1 MRQTGRRV
9 RALALL
15 GVLAAIAVS
24 CASAPQKKDDQP
36 WPESTRSDYEH
47 ADDPCKEKGGA
58 PRQCQADQD
67 CCEGYVC
74 SLDPERSR
82 VMRYCLEG

>member
-1 MRQTGRRV
+1 MSGRGQF
-9 RALALL
+9 RALA
-15 GVLAAIAVS
+15 AASVFAFVAVS

-47 ADDPCKEKGGA
+47 VDDPCKEKDGK
-58 PRQCQADQD
+58 PRECQADQD
-67 CCEGYVC
+67 CCQGFVC

-82 VMRYCLEG
+82 VVRYCIEG